1 MGERGNKPPEFQMLR
16 RLKSLWTSARD
27 ASDPDETTVSP
38 GVPPVHLR
46 KRVHGAD
53 DIAGYA
59 KVGRIIANTVLSYVN
74 VKGDAAPFRGLDFG
88 AGSGRVLVPLH
99 ELCLKHSTSGEPVEW
114 FGSDVDRQAIE
125 WAQKNLG
132 SIAKFVVNEPMPPLP
147 FPDQFFDFIFSIS
160 VFTHIPEDMQFAW
173 LAELSR
179 VLKIGG
185 SALVSTLSLDL
196 LKNNLSDAELRKGF
210 YYIDGGKGTDGLPR
224 FYRDTHHSREY
235 IEREWPPYFSIEAF
249 KEKGIA
255 DHQDL
260 VLCKRIK

>member
-1 MGERGNKPPEFQMLR
+1 MLK
-16 RLKSLWTSARD
+16 RLKSLWTNA
-27 ASDPDETTVSP
+27 DPDEATGSP

-46 KRVHGAD
+46 RRVHGTE
-53 DIAGYA
+53 DIASYES
-59 KVGRIIANTVLSYVN
+59 VGRILANN
-74 VKGDAAPFRGLDFG
+74 VFSRLNLNGGAAPFRGLDFG
-88 AGSGRVLVPLH
+88 SGSGRVLVPLH
-99 ELCLKHSTSGEPVEW
+99 ELCLKHSTSGEAVEW
-114 FGSDVDRQAIE
+114 FGSDVDRQAIA

-147 FPDQFFDFIFSIS
+147 FQDQFFDFIFSIS

-185 SALVSTLSLDL
+185 SALFSTLSLDL
-196 LKNNLSDAELRKGF
+196 LRNKLSDAEFRRGF

-224 FYRDTHHSREY
+224 FYRDTHHSRDY
-235 IEREWPPYFSIEAF
+235 IEREWSRYFSIEAF

-260 VLCKRIK
+260 VVCKRVK

>member
-1 MGERGNKPPEFQMLR
+1 MLK
-16 RLKSLWTSARD
+16 RLKSLWTKAR
-27 ASDPDETTVSP
+27 SGDPDETTPP
-38 GVPPVHLR
+38 GVPPAQLR
-46 KRVHGAD
+46 RRVHGSD
-53 DIAGYA
+53 DIAGYEN
-59 KVGRIIANTVLSYVN
+59 VGRIVANTVFSYLNVN
-74 VKGDAAPFRGLDFG
+74 GAAPFRGLDFG
-88 AGSGRVLVPLH
+88 SGSGRVLVPLN
-99 ELCLKHSTSGEPVEW
+99 ELCQEHLTSGEPVEW
-114 FGSDVDRQAIE
+114 FGSDVDRQAIT

-132 SIAKFVVNEPMPPLP
+132 STAKFVVNEPMPPLP
-147 FPDQFFDFIFSIS
+147 FDDQFFDFIFSIS

-196 LKNNLSDAELRKGF
+196 LKNKLSEADLRRGF

-235 IEREWPPYFSIEAF
+235 IEREWSRYFSIQAF

-260 VLCKRIK
+260 VLCKRVK

>member
-1 MGERGNKPPEFQMLR
+1 MLK
-16 RLKSLWTSARD
+16 RLKSLWTRPRAG
-27 ASDPDETTVSP
+27 DPDETTAFP

-53 DIAGYA
+53 DIGSYEN
-59 KVGRIIANTVLSYVN
+59 VGRIVANTVFGYLN
-74 VKGDAAPFRGLDFG
+74 LTGAAAPFRGLDFG
-88 AGSGRVLVPLH
+88 SGGGRVLVPLH
-99 ELCLKHSTSGEPVEW
+99 ELCLKQSTSGEPVEW
-114 FGSDVDRQAIE
+114 FGSDVDRQAIA

-132 SIAKFVVNEPMPPLP
+132 SIAKFVANDPMPPLP
-147 FPDQFFDFIFSIS
+147 FHDQFFDFIFSIS

-185 SALVSTLSLDL
+185 CALFSTLSLDL
-196 LKNNLSDAELRKGF
+196 LKNSLSDAELRKGF
-210 YYIDGGKGTDGLPR
+210 YYIDAGKGTDGLPR
-224 FYRDTHHSREY
+224 FYRDTHHSRDY
-235 IEREWPPYFSIEAF
+235 IEREWSRYFSIEAF

-260 VLCKRIK
+260 VLCKRVK

>member
-1 MGERGNKPPEFQMLR
+1 MLK
-16 RLKSLWTSARD
+16 RLKSLWTKAR
-27 ASDPDETTVSP
+27 ASDPDETTGSP

-46 KRVHGAD
+46 KRVHGTD
-53 DIAGYA
+53 DIASYEN
-59 KVGRIIANTVLSYVN
+59 VGRILANNVFSHLKVN
-74 VKGDAAPFRGLDFG
+74 GGAAPFRGLDFG
-88 AGSGRVLVPLH
+88 SGSGRVLVPLH
-99 ELCLKHSTSGEPVEW
+99 ELCLNHSTGEPVEW
-114 FGSDVDRQAIE
+114 FGSDVDRQAIT

-147 FPDQFFDFIFSIS
+147 FQDQFFDFIFSIS

-185 SALVSTLSLDL
+185 SALFSTLSLDL
-196 LKNNLSDAELRKGF
+196 LKNKLSEAEFRKGF

-235 IEREWPPYFSIEAF
+235 IEREWSRYFSIEVF

-260 VLCKRIK
+260 ILCKRVK

>member
-1 MGERGNKPPEFQMLR
+1 MLK
-16 RLKSLWTSARD
+16 RLKSLWTKAR
-27 ASDPDETTVSP
+27 AGDPDETASP
-38 GVPPVHLR
+38 GFPPVQLR
-46 KRVHGAD
+46 KRVHGSD
-53 DIAGYA
+53 DISSYEN
-59 KVGRIIANTVLSYVN
+59 VGRIIANTVFSYVPE
-74 VKGDAAPFRGLDFG
+74 KGDRAPFRGLDFG
-88 AGSGRVLVPLH
+88 TGSGRVLVPLRA
-99 ELCLKHSTSGEPVEW
+99 LCQERSTSGEPVEW
-114 FGSDVDRQAIE
+114 FGSDVDRQAIA

-132 SIAKFVVNEPMPPLP
+132 SIAKFIVNEPMPPLP
-147 FPDQFFDFIFSIS
+147 FPDQFFDFVFSIS

-196 LKNNLSDAELRKGF
+196 LKDKLSEAELHKGF
-210 YYIDGGKGTDGLPR
+210 YYIDGGKGTNGLPR

-235 IEREWPPYFSIEAF
+235 VEREWSRYFSIDAF

-260 VLCKRIK
+260 VLCKRVK

>member
-1 MGERGNKPPEFQMLR
+1 MLK
-16 RLKSLWTSARD
+16 RLKSLWTKARAGD
-27 ASDPDETTVSP
+27 SDETTAPP

-46 KRVHGAD
+46 KRVHGTD
-53 DIAGYA
+53 DIASYEN
-59 KVGRIIANTVLSYVN
+59 VGRIVADTIFSYLN

-88 AGSGRVLVPLH
+88 AGSGRVLIPLH
-99 ELCLKHSTSGEPVEW
+99 ELCRKNSTSGEPVEW
-114 FGSDVDRQAIE
+114 FGSDVDRQAIT
-125 WAQKNLG
+125 WAQNNLG
-132 SIAKFVVNEPMPPLP
+132 SIAKFVANDPMPPLP

-185 SALVSTLSLDL
+185 SALISTLSLDL
-196 LKNNLSDAELRKGF
+196 LKNKLSEAELRKGF

-235 IEREWPPYFSIEAF
+235 IEREWSRYFSIEAF

>member
-1 MGERGNKPPEFQMLR
+1 MLK
-16 RLKSLWTSARD
+16 RLKSLWTKAR
-27 ASDPDETTVSP
+27 ASDPDETTGSP

-46 KRVHGAD
+46 KRVHGTE
-53 DIAGYA
+53 DIASYEN
-59 KVGRIIANTVLSYVN
+59 VGRILANN
-74 VKGDAAPFRGLDFG
+74 VFSHLNLNGGAAPFRGLDFG
-88 AGSGRVLVPLH
+88 SGSGRVLVPLH

-114 FGSDVDRQAIE
+114 FGSDVDRQAIA

-132 SIAKFVVNEPMPPLP
+132 SIAKFVVNEPMPPLL
-147 FPDQFFDFIFSIS
+147 FQDEFFDFIFSIS

-185 SALVSTLSLDL
+185 SALFSTLSLDL
-196 LKNNLSDAELRKGF
+196 LKNSLSDAALRKGF

-224 FYRDTHHSREY
+224 FYRDTHHSRDY
-235 IEREWPPYFSIEAF
+235 IEREWSRYFSIEVF

-260 VLCKRIK
+260 IVCKRVK